1 MSIFKAVKMK
11 KSCLALILFL
21 AVSACQKDF
30 LKEDNTAGVSYDYYN
45 TPQGLID
52 GVTATYDQLRVFWG
66 NGVDGAR
73 PELGINLSESGTDT
87 WTEASY
93 FTKALGFNRYT
104 SFDDQDL
111 QNNLYDMWQ
120 SCYKAINTCNIVID
134 RSVNVPF
141 SQVLTSDLKK
151 TKIAEAKFLR
161 AINYF
166 YLVQTFGKVPL
177 LLQGNERAKNSF
189 ERADKESIYISIITD
204 LLAAEKD
211 LPSQSAMTAYGN
223 ASKGAAQHFLAR
235 VYLTRGSAVTDQR
248 GQQPTD
254 MDSAAY
260 WADEVIT
267 KGPYKL
273 VPSIEELWSVTK
285 QINSELIFSVNYS
298 ANSRLNGNTVNGE
311 GNQLH
316 QFFLATYAS
325 QRGMKEDL
333 ANGRALGRLKPTDY
347 LLDVFNRKSDSRF
360 YKCFK
365 MTFICNNGTDVNI
378 PKWET
383 GYTPTGKIT
392 GKPKYGNGDTAVLF
406 SMYPLPVK
414 TTDYNYRI
422 KPYIWITRLN
432 FTADKFPSLIKH
444 MDPVRVDGT
453 LDPKQARGS
462 RDVVVARL
470 AETYLIAAEAYA
482 RKKTPDYT
490 KAVSYINEVRRR
502 AAYKEGETRPGEVF
516 TTEGEDVSRNR
527 TSSIPEMTITEN
539 DINSRSKVIDFIL
552 DERAREL
559 CGELHRWYDLVREE
573 KLVERVKAY
582 NPFGAGVKSE
592 YAVRP
597 IPQLHLDLITN
608 NGPGQQNTGY

>member
-1 MSIFKAVKMK
+1 MKSIYIT
-11 KSCLALILFL
+11 LILLF
-21 AVSACQKDF
+21 ASSCQKDF

-45 TPQGLID
+45 TQQGLID
-52 GVTATYDQLRVFWG
+52 GVAATYDQLRVFWG

-93 FTKALGFNRYT
+93 FTKALGFNQYT
-104 SFDDQDL
+104 GFDDQDL

-120 SCYKAINTCNIVID
+120 ASYKAINTCNIIID
-134 RSVNVPF
+134 RSVNVPL
-141 SQVLTSDLKK
+141 STVLTSDLKK
-151 TKIAEAKFLR
+151 IKLAEARFLR

-177 LLQGNERAKNSF
+177 LLEGNEKPKTAF
-189 ERADKESIYISIITD
+189 ERATKESIYNAIIQD

-211 LPSQSAMTAYGN
+211 LPSQSAMAAYGN
-223 ASKGAAQHFLAR
+223 ASKGAAQHFLAK
-235 VYLTRGSAVTDQR
+235 VYLTRGCAVTDQR
-248 GQQPTD
+248 GQKQTD

-285 QINSELIFSVNYS
+285 QINTELIFSVNYS
-298 ANSRLNGNTVNGE
+298 ATSRLNGNTVNGE

-333 ANGRALGRLKPTDY
+333 ANGRALGRLRPTNY
-347 LLDVFNRKSDSRF
+347 LLDVYNRKSDSRF

-365 MTFICNNGTDVNI
+365 MAYISNNGTDANI

-383 GYTPTGKIT
+383 GYTPPGKT
-392 GKPKYGNGDTAVLF
+392 VGKPKYGNGDTAVLF
-406 SMYPLPVK
+406 SMYNLPVK
-414 TTDYNYRI
+414 TTDSAYRI

-444 MDPVRVDGT
+444 MDPVRVDAT

-482 RKKTPDYT
+482 RKTAPDLA
-490 KAVSYINEVRRR
+490 KAVAYINEVRRR
-502 AAYKEGETRPGEVF
+502 AAYKNGEIRPGEVF
-516 TTEGEDVSRNR
+516 TMEGENVTRNGK
-527 TSSIPEMTITEN
+527 SSEPEMTITT
-539 DINSRSKVIDFIL
+539 DDLNSPSKIIDFIL

-573 KLVERVKAY
+573 KLTERVKAY
-582 NPFGAGVKSE
+582 NLQGAGNVKPDYE
-592 YAVRP
+592 VRP

-608 NGPGQQNTGY
+608 NGPGQQNIGY